1 MDIFEIIGLIVVV
14 ALAIY
19 AALYFYF
26 KKIKDEALKV
36 KSRITMPVLR
46 PLPIPTK
53 NQSSF
58 WVKVAVGI
66 FEVRRWELR
75 ENWHYTLKNG
85 DEIVIP
91 KGFDFDGASIPRV
104 FWAFLS
110 PTGLLLIPGLVHDYG
125 YRYDQLWRIDP
136 NEGVVCYQK
145 GAGKAY
151 WDELFREIGKE
162 VNNFSFINAVAWL
175 AVTLGG
181 SHAWDKHSTERR
193 KTNGPPDKPIV

>member
-1 MDIFEIIGLIVVV
+1 MDIFEIIGLVVV
-14 ALAIY
+14 VVLAIY
-19 AALYFYF
+19 LALYFYYD
-26 KKIKDEALKV
+26 KIKEEALKV
-36 KSRITMPVLR
+36 GSQITMPVLR
-46 PLPIPTK
+46 PIPIPTK
-53 NQSSF
+53 TQSTL
-58 WVKVAVGI
+58 WVKIAVGI

-125 YRYDQLWRIDP
+125 YKYNQLWKLDPAKGVIAYP
-136 NEGVVCYQK
+136 NE
-145 GAGKAY
+145 KADKPY
-151 WDELFREIGKE
+151 WDNLFREIGKE
-162 VNNFSFINAVAWL
+162 VNNFSFINFVAWL

-181 SHAWDKHSTERR
+181 SRAWNEHRAANAK
-193 KTNGPPDKPIV
+193 PDKPVV